1 MNQQEKYDA
10 VVIGSG
16 VGGLIAASRL
26 VLEGYRP
33 LVLEAE
39 DRVGGRFSTI
49 EKDGYKLPTGAI
61 AIEAGGPFFESF
73 EEMGIDPD
81 LRMPDPPVLIRV
93 RGKNLKPGAPVW
105 DHMIK
110 RVTKTAGRVVEG
122 LSKAREGELEDDI
135 SLEEWTRRHTRSKS
149 LLGVFQSL
157 SCAIFTVNADE
168 LPARAFFRHLRE
180 TGAYKR
186 FGYAPR
192 GNVEIAEKFVTAIEE
207 LGGEVRTGWRVEG
220 IEIDDE
226 GRATGVRAAGPDGS
240 PVRIAAAAVVSNVG
254 PRNTARLVSGTGV
267 EQAFRDRVADVESTS
282 MMVIAFSTDSEEIGH
297 PGILNYTDTKRVCS
311 IANLGTVCPE
321 LAPPGRTLYEAY
333 ACPRPAV
340 GDDFDLDAERALME
354 QDMHKIYPNYD
365 KAEIILFKCMQGLSA
380 PAQQAVPGKD
390 LDVKTPVANLVEV
403 GDGVKPYGWIGT
415 TACAHTGRAAVAAL
429 LESGVL
435 DDSAKAGPSVA
446 APAAD

>member
-1 MNQQEKYDA
+1 MKQEQGYDV

-61 AIEAGGPFFESF
+61 AIETGGPFYESF
-73 EEMGIDPD
+73 AEMGIDPD

-122 LSKAREGELEDDI
+122 LSKAREGELEEDI
-135 SLEEWTRRHTRSKS
+135 SLEEWTRRHTRSKT

-157 SCAIFTVNADE
+157 ACAIFTVNADE

-192 GNVEIAEKFVTAIEE
+192 GNVEIAEKFVAAIEE
-207 LGGEVRTGWRVEG
+207 RGGEVRTGWRVRS
-220 IEIDDE
+220 IEIDDD
-226 GRATGVRAAGPDGS
+226 GRATGVLAAGPDGED
-240 PVRIAAAAVVSNVG
+240 VQIQATAVVSNVG
-254 PRNTARLVSGTGV
+254 PRNTAQMVSGSKV
-267 EQAFRDRVADVESTS
+267 EDAFRDRVKDVQSTS

-311 IANLGTVCPE
+311 VANLGTCCPE

-365 KAEIILFKCMQGLSA
+365 KAEVILFKCMQGMNA

-390 LDVKTPVANLVEV
+390 LEVQTPVANLVDV

-415 TACAHTGRAAVAAL
+415 TACAHTARTAVAAL
-429 LESGVL
+429 LDNGVL
-435 DDSAKAGPSVA
+435 TGSSPAPVAGS
-446 APAAD
+446 

>member
-1 MNQQEKYDA
+1 MTEERTHDV

-26 VLEGYRP
+26 VLEGHRP

-39 DRVGGRFSTI
+39 ERVGGRFSTI

-61 AIEAGGPFFESF
+61 AIETGGPFHESF
-73 EEMGIDPD
+73 AELGIDPD

-93 RGKNLKPGAPVW
+93 RGRNLKPGAPVW

-122 LSKAREGELEDDI
+122 LAKARDGELEEDI
-135 SLEEWTRRHTRSKS
+135 SLAEWTRRHTRSKT

-168 LPARAFFRHLRE
+168 LPARAFFRHLKE

-192 GNVEIAEKFVTAIEE
+192 GNVEIAAKFAAAIEE
-207 LGGEVRTGWRVEG
+207 RGGEVRTGWSAVA
-220 IEIDDE
+220 IEIGED
-226 GRATGVRAAGPDGS
+226 GLATGVRAAGPDGREVTI
-240 PVRIAAAAVVSNVG
+240 PTRAVVSNIG
-254 PRNTARLVSGTGV
+254 PRNTATLVAGTAV
-267 EQAFRDRVADVESTS
+267 EAAFRERVADTKSTS
-282 MMVIAFSTDSEEIGH
+282 MMVIAFATDTEELGH
-297 PGILNYTDTKRVCS
+297 PGILNFTDTKRVCS
-311 IANLGTVCPE
+311 IANLGTCCPE
-321 LAPPGRTLYEAY
+321 LAPPGRNLYEAY

-340 GDDFDLDAERALME
+340 GSDFDLEAERTLME
-354 QDMHKIYPNYD
+354 EDMRKIYPNYD
-365 KAEIILFKCMQGLSA
+365 EAEVVLFKCMTGA
-380 PAQQAVPGKD
+380 TTPAQQAVAGKD
-390 LDVKTPVANLVEV
+390 LEVRTPVPNLVDV

-415 TACAHTGRAAVAAL
+415 TACAHTGREGAATLV
-429 LESGVL
+429 ESG
-435 DDSAKAGPSVA
+435 AFAGDAGVR
-446 APAAD
+446 